1 MTGLLEHWRRTVVTS
16 PVPVRW
22 TIGLLAVCVA
32 AAVGWFALGP
42 ADDGRYAETVTPAS
56 SGGDVVPPAE
66 EDTGQVAVPGAP
78 GATTQDVI
86 PPDEP

>member
-1 MTGLLEHWRRTVVTS
+1 MTGLLERWRRTVVTS
-16 PVPVRW
+16 PAPVRW
-22 TIGLLAVCVA
+22 TIGLLAICVA
-32 AAVGWFALGP
+32 AVVVWFALGP

-66 EDTGQVAVPGAP
+66 EDTGQVAGPGAS
-78 GATTQDVI
+78 GAATQDVI